1 LKDWPSVI
9 GEARTTLV
17 EEAGHTIVLADAPT
31 IPGLI
36 FRCFRGELDY
46 PSMVAVIEGSKEV
59 DGLERTDTVQD
70 VARFYDNL
78 VNCDPY
84 QDMLF
89 AEVDGDV
96 IGYSRV
102 MWAVGP
108 EGQRYY
114 RHFTYL
120 LPDWRGT
127 GIRQAMLRHSERRLG
142 DIAAEHQETG
152 TFWFETYA
160 TGTEH
165 HWENLLIAE
174 GYQAAQY
181 RFQMVRPHLT
191 EIPDLPLPEGLEVH
205 PVGPEDTYAVW
216 LAAKEA
222 YQEAWWYTEEG
233 WSDQRYEAWKQDPTF
248 DPRLWQVAWDGDQVA
263 GMVLNYISVEENRE
277 YGRKRGYT
285 ETICVRR
292 PWRRRGLARAL
303 LARSLRVL
311 QQQGQAEAAL
321 SVDAEN
327 PSGALRLYTSMGFI
341 VHKQTAVFRKPLAR
355 SWPEEKGNQVTRE
368 KSG

>member
-1 LKDWPSVI
+1 MNQNMPPTDRVRVPGAPPL
-9 GEARTTLV
+9 
-17 EEAGHTIVLADAPT
+17 AGLT
-31 IPGLI
+31 
-36 FRCFRGELDY
+36 FRRFRGELDY
-46 PSMVAVIEGSKEV
+46 PAMVAIIEGSKEV
-59 DGLERTDTVQD
+59 DGLERTDTVED

-78 VNCDPY
+78 VNCDPT

-89 AEVDGDV
+89 AEVDGEV
-96 IGYSRV
+96 VGYSRV

-114 RHFTYL
+114 RHYTYL
-120 LPDWRGT
+120 LPEWRGK
-127 GIRQAMLRHSERRLG
+127 GIRRVMLRHSQRRLVE
-142 DIAAEHQETG
+142 IATGHQETG
-152 TFWFETYA
+152 RFWFETYA
-160 TGTEH
+160 LGTER

-181 RFQMVRPHLT
+181 RFQMVRPSLT
-191 EIPDLPLPEGLEVH
+191 EVPDLPLPEGLEIR
-205 PVGPEDTYAVW
+205 PVGPKNTYTVW

-222 YQEAWWYTEEG
+222 YREAWWYTEEG

-248 DPRLWQVAWDGDQVA
+248 DPSLWQVAWDGDQVA
-263 GMVLNYISVEENRE
+263 GMVLNYVDAEENRE
-277 YGRKRGYT
+277 YNRNRGHT

-303 LARSLRVL
+303 LAKSLRVL
-311 QQQGQAEAAL
+311 QGRGLEEAAL

-341 VHKQTAVFRKPLAR
+341 VDKQTAIYRKPLSR
-355 SWPEEKGNQVTRE
+355 S
-368 KSG
+368 